1 MCGIVGYV
9 GSREA
14 APIVLQGL
22 RQLEYRGY
30 DSAGLAVMDDGDA
43 LHVRRASG
51 KLNNLSAVLDAS
63 PLRGSL
69 GVGHTRWA
77 THGAPVERNAHPHSS
92 PDGRLVV
99 VQNGIV
105 ENFVA
110 LRARLGELGY
120 TFRSDTD
127 TEVIVHLIHYYYT
140 HGSAGGLVAAVRQTL
155 ADLQGTLDG
164 AAPPTLRVLVHT
176 PSSPPPAWDSG
187 ADAEL
192 RRRLPAGVAIDDR
205 DGALATK
212 LGLRTSG
219 HVLLFAADG
228 RLRFTGGVT
237 AGRGHEGD
245 NRAGRTLAA
254 MLGDAGKPQASTAVF
269 GCPLQADSSPH
280 DGPCCDH
287 ERPRL
292 DPTAR

>member
-1 MCGIVGYV
+1 MRR
-9 GSREA
+9 SA
-14 APIVLQGL
+14 A
-22 RQLEYRGY
+22 
-30 DSAGLAVMDDGDA
+30 
-43 LHVRRASG
+43 
-51 KLNNLSAVLDAS
+51 AVLAA
-63 PLRGSL
+63 
-69 GVGHTRWA
+69 WA
-77 THGAPVERNAHPHSS
+77 T
-92 PDGRLVV
+92 
-99 VQNGIV
+99 
-105 ENFVA
+105 
-110 LRARLGELGY
+110 
-120 TFRSDTD
+120 
-127 TEVIVHLIHYYYT
+127 
-140 HGSAGGLVAAVRQTL
+140 LVAAGQAVLLEHSTAAGDPGHPPAVLPRELAEALRWDPMQPLLLLAAHPQCPCLPATL
-155 ADLQGTLDG
+155 AELQRTLDG